1 MSAMRTAPGGGGTF
15 LRFAWQ
21 QLTKRGAALAALP
34 SYASLAPAL
43 RLLPGETVS
52 RIVEIDLLA
61 TDQGWR
67 SSGVTVR
74 RGQGFTLFA
83 DGAVWIA
90 KALGVG
96 AGPGTVL
103 WLRIAGRAPI
113 RKMTANATSFE
124 AWDEGELELCLKP
137 PGEWLDNSG
146 RFDPDVPRTGAS
158 GKVAVTLALWPS
170 DAAAGV
176 AAFERVTGLKG
187 LVTQAEAPPDGWSYL
202 WRVGDGSIYRPREE
216 DGKACI
222 HVHTHGD
229 VGILQYPIE
238 AALDDDTVLTWRWR
252 VDRLPSS
259 LPEHIQPTHDYLSI
273 AVEYDNGQ
281 DLTYFW
287 STSLAQDTVFKC
299 PLPWWSSRE
308 THWVVR
314 SGTAGLGTWM
324 SETRR
329 LKADY
334 ATAIGGATPA
344 RVVRVWLIANS
355 VFQRGHGD
363 ASFADIALV
372 SGGQRQQIV

>member
-1 MSAMRTAPGGGGTF
+1 MSEVRQAPGGGGTV

-21 QLTKRGAALAALP
+21 QLTKRGAALPALP
-34 SYASLAPAL
+34 SFASLAPAL

-52 RIVEIDLLA
+52 RVVELDLLA

-96 AGPGTVL
+96 AGPGTAL
-103 WLRIAGRAPI
+103 WVRIGGRAPI
-113 RKMTANATSFE
+113 RKMAANATSFE
-124 AWDEGELELCLKP
+124 AWDEGELEFCLKP
-137 PGEWLDNSG
+137 PGEWLDDSG
-146 RFDPDVPRTGAS
+146 RFDPDVPRTGAT
-158 GKVAVTLALWPS
+158 GKIAVTLALWPG

-187 LVTQAEAPPDGWSYL
+187 LVTQAEAPPGGWSYL
-202 WRVGDGSIYRPREE
+202 WRIGDGSIYRPHEE

-238 AALDDDTVLTWRWR
+238 GALDDDTVLEWRWR

-287 STSLAQDTVFKC
+287 SASLAQDTVFKC

-324 SETRR
+324 SETRQ

-334 ATAIGGATPA
+334 ATAIGGAMPTKI
-344 RVVRVWLIANS
+344 VRVWLIANS
-355 VFQRGHGD
+355 VFQRGHGE
-363 ASFADIALV
+363 ARFADIALV
-372 SGGQRQQIV
+372 SGGTRRQIV